1 MGYSPEVLDHFH
13 HPRHAGEVASATA
26 VATAANPVCG
36 DVLKIWACVRNGV
49 IEAVGFK
56 ADGCVPAVACGSWLA
71 AWLDGKRA
79 PELPRLR
86 AEEIEAA
93 LGGLPAAS
101 KHAAALAISAL
112 NELRSQFS
120 APHR

>member
-13 HPRHAGEVASATA
+13 HPRHAGEIAAATA
-26 VATAANPVCG
+26 IAIAANPVCG
-36 DVLKIWACVRNGV
+36 DVLKLWVAVRDGL
-49 IEAVGFK
+49 IDAVGFK

-71 AWLDGKRA
+71 AWLDGKQA
-79 PELPRLR
+79 AELPRLS
-86 AEEIEAA
+86 AKEIEAA

-112 NELRSQFS
+112 DELRSKLPS
-120 APHR
+120 S